1 MTSPTD
7 DEQHSE
13 LPIDP
18 DDETAV
24 RRLLAE
30 ARTTGPV
37 PPAVADRLDASLAA
51 LVAERADQL
60 PDESPVAA
68 VVPLAGRRR
77 RTVSLLVAAAAVVV
91 GGVAVGGIIAD
102 DRGSSMDDS
111 GASGTA
117 VDRADEEADAGD
129 AAPSESRTGDDM
141 TASSADD
148 DPEIKVR
155 PDSRAPRVR
164 SAHLMADIVALK
176 GRLLRPATTPDYGAA
191 ELLTGPAFPC
201 GDARWGK
208 GVLVGVRYDG
218 RPAVIAFRAPR
229 GDSQV
234 VEVLQCGT
242 GDVLRSTTIASR

>member
-7 DEQHSE
+7 DEQHRE

-24 RRLLAE
+24 RRLLAD
-30 ARTTGPV
+30 ARATGPV

-60 PDESPVAA
+60 PDESPVAP
-68 VVPLAGRRR
+68 VVPLAARRR

-102 DRGSSMDDS
+102 DRGASMNDS
-111 GASGTA
+111 GASGDA
-117 VDRADEEADAGD
+117 ADRPDEEAADQ
-129 AAPSESRTGDDM
+129 AAPSMTGPDGGILANGPDEG
-141 TASSADD
+141 
-148 DPEIKVR
+148 PEVR
-155 PDSRAPRVR
+155 IAPGRPAPRIR

-176 GRLLRPATTPDYGAA
+176 GRLPRRVTTPDYGST

-201 GDARWGK
+201 ADAPWGK

-218 RPAVIAFRAPR
+218 HPAVAAFRAPN